1 MEHKNLIATMY
12 LKNGMAVK
20 GPQDLENTGDL
31 KQLAKQYNDSGVDK
45 LYVFDLSNDDNEHDL
60 NLHTIK
66 EICRIVEIP
75 VYGGGNINRLED
87 IKKILY
93 AGCKGAILDSSKH
106 DTPQLAEEGA
116 QRFGR
121 EKLLVAVDT
130 VDLLFKHKED
140 IERYVHKLVALDETI
155 IDSLTNVTDLP
166 FSVITN
172 EYDTDHWADILKKPA
187 VTGMGGSYISN
198 PETDVMKVKMLL
210 AMKGVETQKFESA
223 IAWSEFK
230 LNSDGLI
237 PVIVQDYQTSEVL
250 MLAYMNEEAFNTTIA
265 MGKMTYYSRSRQE
278 LWTKG
283 VTSGHYQYVKSLT
296 LDCDKD
302 TILAKVSQVG
312 AACHTG
318 NPTCFFTELIK
329 KEYLSK
335 NPLKV
340 FEEVYQVIADR
351 KEHPKEGSYTNYLFD
366 KGIDKI
372 LKKVGEE
379 ATEIVIASKN
389 PEPEEIKY
397 EISDFLYHMMVLMVE
412 RGITWEDITKEL
424 SER

>member
-20 GPQDLENTGDL
+20 SPLELESIGDF
-31 KQLAKQYNDSGVDK
+31 KALAKLYNDSGIDK
-45 LYVFDLSNDDNEHDL
+45 LYIFDLSDNDNEHDL

-66 EICRIVEIP
+66 ELCRIVEIP

-93 AGCKGAILDSSKH
+93 AGCKGAILNSAKH
-106 DTPQLAEEGA
+106 EALQLAEEGG

-121 EKLLVAVDT
+121 EKMLLSIENVDI
-130 VDLLFKHKED
+130 LFKHKEEVAEY
-140 IERYVHKLVALDETI
+140 IHKLVVMNETI
-155 IDSLTNVTDLP
+155 VDTMENVTSLP
-166 FSVITN
+166 YSVIIN
-172 EYDTDHWADILKKPA
+172 DFNLERWADILKKDS
-187 VTGMGGSYISN
+187 VTGIGGNYISN
-198 PETDVMKVKMLL
+198 PETDVMKLKMLL
-210 AMKGVETQKFESA
+210 AMQGVETEKFESSVE
-223 IAWSEFK
+223 WSEFK
-230 LNSDGLI
+230 LNEQGMI
-237 PVIVQDYQTSEVL
+237 PVVVQDYQTSEVL
-250 MLAYMNEEAFNTTIA
+250 MLAYMNEEAFNTTLA
-265 MGKMTYYSRSRQE
+265 TGKMTYYSRSRQE

-283 VTSGHYQYVKSLT
+283 ETSGHYQYVKSLT
-296 LDCDKD
+296 IDCDKD

-312 AACHTG
+312 VACHTG
-318 NPTCFFTELIK
+318 NPTCFFTELVK
-329 KEYLSK
+329 KEYTGK

-340 FEEVYQVIADR
+340 FENVYNVIADR
-351 KEHPKEGSYTNYLFD
+351 KVHPKEGSYTNYLFD

-379 ATEIVIASKN
+379 ATEIVIAAKN

-412 RGITWEDITKEL
+412 KGITWEEVMEEL
-424 SER
+424 SQR

>member
-20 GPQDLENTGDL
+20 SPLELESIGDF
-31 KQLAKQYNDSGVDK
+31 KALAKLYNDSGIDK
-45 LYVFDLSNDDNEHDL
+45 LYIFDLSDNDNEHDL

-66 EICRIVEIP
+66 ELCRIVEIP

-93 AGCKGAILDSSKH
+93 AGCKGAILNSAKH
-106 DTPQLAEEGA
+106 EALQLAEEGG

-121 EKLLVAVDT
+121 EKMLLSIENVDI
-130 VDLLFKHKED
+130 LFKHKEEVTEY
-140 IERYVHKLVALDETI
+140 IHKLVVMNETI
-155 IDSLTNVTDLP
+155 VDTMENVTSLP
-166 FSVITN
+166 YSVIIN
-172 EYDTDHWADILKKPA
+172 DFNLERWADILKKDS
-187 VTGMGGSYISN
+187 VTGIGGNYISN
-198 PETDVMKVKMLL
+198 PETDVMKLKMLL
-210 AMKGVETQKFESA
+210 AMQGVETEKFESSVE
-223 IAWSEFK
+223 WSEFK
-230 LNSDGLI
+230 LNEQGMI
-237 PVIVQDYQTSEVL
+237 PVVVQDYQTSEVL
-250 MLAYMNEEAFNTTIA
+250 MLAYMNEEAFNTTLA
-265 MGKMTYYSRSRQE
+265 TGKMTYYSRSRQE

-283 VTSGHYQYVKSLT
+283 ETSGHYQYVKSLT
-296 LDCDKD
+296 IDCDKD

-312 AACHTG
+312 VACHTG
-318 NPTCFFTELIK
+318 NPTCFFTELVK
-329 KEYLSK
+329 KEYTGK

-340 FEEVYQVIADR
+340 FENVYNVIADR
-351 KEHPKEGSYTNYLFD
+351 KVHPKEGSYTNYLFD

-379 ATEIVIASKN
+379 ATEIVIAAKN

-412 RGITWEDITKEL
+412 KGITWEEVMEEL
-424 SER
+424 SQR

>member
-20 GPQDLENTGDL
+20 SPLELESVGDF
-31 KQLAKQYNDSGVDK
+31 KTLAKLYNDSGIDK
-45 LYVFDLSNDDNEHDL
+45 LYIFDLSDNDNEHDL

-66 EICRIVEIP
+66 ELCRIVEIP

-93 AGCKGAILDSSKH
+93 AGCKGAILNSAKH
-106 DTPQLAEEGA
+106 EALQLAEEGG

-121 EKLLVAVDT
+121 EKMLLSIENVDI
-130 VDLLFKHKED
+130 LFKHKEEVTEY
-140 IERYVHKLVALDETI
+140 IHKLVVMNETI
-155 IDSLTNVTDLP
+155 VDTMENVTSLP
-166 FSVITN
+166 YSVIIN
-172 EYDTDHWADILKKPA
+172 DFNLERWADILKKDS
-187 VTGMGGSYISN
+187 VTGIGGNYISN
-198 PETDVMKVKMLL
+198 PETDVMKLKMLL
-210 AMKGVETQKFESA
+210 AMQGVETEKFESSVE
-223 IAWSEFK
+223 WSEFK
-230 LNSDGLI
+230 LNEQGMI
-237 PVIVQDYQTSEVL
+237 PVVVQDYQTSEVL
-250 MLAYMNEEAFNTTIA
+250 MLAYMNEEAFNTTLA
-265 MGKMTYYSRSRQE
+265 TGKMTYYSRSRQE

-283 VTSGHYQYVKSLT
+283 ETSGHYQYVKSLT
-296 LDCDKD
+296 IDCDKD

-312 AACHTG
+312 VACHTG
-318 NPTCFFTELIK
+318 NPTCFFTELVK
-329 KEYLSK
+329 KEYTGK

-340 FEEVYQVIADR
+340 FENVYNVISDR
-351 KEHPKEGSYTNYLFD
+351 KVHPKEGSYTNYLFD

-379 ATEIVIASKN
+379 ATEIVIAAKN

-412 RGITWEDITKEL
+412 KGITWEEVMEEL
-424 SER
+424 SQR

>member
-20 GPQDLENTGDL
+20 SPLELESVGDF
-31 KQLAKQYNDSGVDK
+31 KTLAKLYNDSGIDK
-45 LYVFDLSNDDNEHDL
+45 LYIFDLSDNDNEHDL

-66 EICRIVEIP
+66 ELCRIVEIP

-93 AGCKGAILDSSKH
+93 AGCKGAILNSAKH
-106 DTPQLAEEGA
+106 EALQLAEEGG

-121 EKLLVAVDT
+121 EKMLLSIENVDI
-130 VDLLFKHKED
+130 LFKHKEEVTEY
-140 IERYVHKLVALDETI
+140 IHKLVVMNETI
-155 IDSLTNVTDLP
+155 VDTMENVTSLP
-166 FSVITN
+166 YSVIIN
-172 EYDTDHWADILKKPA
+172 DFNLERWADILKKDS
-187 VTGMGGSYISN
+187 VTGIGGNYISN
-198 PETDVMKVKMLL
+198 PETDVMKLKMLL
-210 AMKGVETQKFESA
+210 AMQGVETEKFESSVE
-223 IAWSEFK
+223 WSEFK
-230 LNSDGLI
+230 LNEQGMI
-237 PVIVQDYQTSEVL
+237 PVVVQDYQTSEVL
-250 MLAYMNEEAFNTTIA
+250 MLAYMNEEAFNTTLA
-265 MGKMTYYSRSRQE
+265 TGKMTYYSRSRQE

-283 VTSGHYQYVKSLT
+283 ETSGHYQYVKSLT
-296 LDCDKD
+296 IDCDKD

-312 AACHTG
+312 VACHTG
-318 NPTCFFTELIK
+318 NPTCFFTELVK
-329 KEYLSK
+329 KEYTGK

-340 FEEVYQVIADR
+340 FENVYNVIADR
-351 KEHPKEGSYTNYLFD
+351 KVHPKEGSYTNYLFD

-379 ATEIVIASKN
+379 ATEIVIAAKN

-412 RGITWEDITKEL
+412 KGITWEEVMEEL
-424 SER
+424 SQR